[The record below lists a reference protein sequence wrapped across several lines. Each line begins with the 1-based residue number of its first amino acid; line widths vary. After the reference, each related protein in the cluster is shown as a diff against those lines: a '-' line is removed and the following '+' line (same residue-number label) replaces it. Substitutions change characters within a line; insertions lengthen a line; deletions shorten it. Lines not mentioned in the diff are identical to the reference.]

1 MTTGAFSR
9 NVSKLFYELKLVTDN
24 ILSMQQPTEKPL
36 KNISSIVHFDR
47 ITAFKVLYRYISIRS
62 GWGLY
67 SVYTRDTST
76 KPT

>member
-1 MTTGAFSR
+1 MHCSEYQVFMDLHS
-9 NVSKLFYELKLVTDN
+9 VDDSN

-62 GWGLY
+62 SWGLY
-67 SVYTRDTST
+67 MHLIHLQSHMST
-76 KPT
+76 A